1 MHNKLEQIAKAEE
14 RLRRLRTW
22 NIEELSGGVPGAQ
35 RRDNCRSAQP
45 KDPPEERCGGQALT
59 GTDHLEELIE
69 SKTQELNARALQ
81 ERLMQEKLDVTLPGT
96 PRVYGGKH
104 PLTLVREEIENIFL
118 GLGFE
123 IVEGPEVELDY
134 YNFEALNMPAD
145 HPARDMQD
153 SFYMSDQ
160 VLLRTHTSPGQVRT
174 MEQKNPA
181 LPIKIIIPGR
191 VYRRDDDATHSPM
204 FHQVEG
210 LYIGE
215 RVTLPT

>member
-1 MHNKLEQIAKAEE
+1 VHNKLEQIAKEAEE
-14 RLRRLRTW
+14 KIKAASNLEALK
-22 NIEELSGGVPGAQ
+22 
-35 RRDNCRSAQP
+35 NCRVEYLGRKGEITAVLRSL
-45 KDPPEERCGGQALT
+45 KDLPPEERAAVGQAANRVR
-59 GTDHLEELIE
+59 DHLEELIE

-210 LYIGE
+210 LYIGSG
-215 RVTLPT
+215 